1 LSLRGCIVKIPKIH
15 QQLKLEKI
23 MAWNEPGGGKDPWGG
38 NQGNDGPPDIDE
50 VLNKLKEKFAGF
62 GGGSSGAGGGAGSS
76 KGLVPVVLIALTIIW
91 GLLGFYQVDEKE
103 QAVVLRLGK
112 YSDTLGS
119 GLQWNPPIF
128 DSVTIVRVTEERQYS
143 ARGLMLTQDE
153 NIVEIS
159 LTVQYNIVN
168 AKDFVLSIKDPELS
182 LKYATDSALRHVV
195 GSTGLDGVISTG
207 REEVAVSTAE
217 KLQDLLNVYSS
228 GINVVKINI
237 EEARPPTEVKA
248 AYDDVIKAREDLERL
263 VNEAQAYSNGVIP
276 EARGEAQ
283 RLREEAEGYLSQVV
297 SKSQGEAKRF
307 TALLTEYKKAPGV
320 TRERLYIDAIE
331 EVMSNSTKILVDT
344 EGGNNM
350 LYLPLDKLVQQG
362 NAAGATRGSGS
373 DSQMV
378 DRIANEVIEK
388 LQRNSNQVQLE
399 RRR

>member
-1 LSLRGCIVKIPKIH
+1 
-15 QQLKLEKI
+15 

-38 NQGNDGPPDIDE
+38 NRNNDGPPDIDE
-50 VLNKLKEKFAGF
+50 ALKKLKEKLGFF
-62 GGGSSGAGGGAGSS
+62 GGGSGSGNGAGKGGKS
-76 KGLVPVVLIALTIIW
+76 LLPIALFAVAVLW
-91 GLLGFYQVDEKE
+91 GLLGFYQIDEKE

-112 YSDTLGS
+112 YDNTLGS
-119 GLQWNPPIF
+119 GLHWNPPF
-128 DSVTIVRVTEERQYS
+128 VDSVTTVRVTEERQYS

-159 LTVQYNIVN
+159 LTVQYNIAN
-168 AKDFVLSIKDPELS
+168 AKDFVLNIKDPETS
-182 LKYATDSALRHVV
+182 LKHATDSALRHVV

-207 REEVAVSTAE
+207 REQVAVGTAE
-217 KLQDLLNVYSS
+217 KLQALLDIYNS

-263 VNEAQAYSNGVIP
+263 VNEAQAYSNGIIP

-283 RLREEAEGYLSQVV
+283 RLREEAEGYMSQVV

-307 TALLTEYKKAPGV
+307 TKLLTEYKKAPGV

-331 EVMSNSTKILVDT
+331 EVMSNSSKVLMDT

-350 LYLPLDKLVQQG
+350 LYLPLDKIVQQG
-362 NAAGATRGSGS
+362 ASVQGRPSLSN
-373 DSQMV
+373 DQMI
-378 DRIANEVIEK
+378 DRIANDVIEK
-388 LQRNSNQVQLE
+388 LQRNSERVQSE

>member
-1 LSLRGCIVKIPKIH
+1 
-15 QQLKLEKI
+15 

-38 NQGNDGPPDIDE
+38 NRGNAGPPDIDE
-50 VLNKLKEKFAGF
+50 ALNKLKEKLAKF
-62 GGGSSGAGGGAGSS
+62 GGGSGGGGGS
-76 KGLVPVVLIALTIIW
+76 KGLLPVVFMALAIIW

-119 GLQWNPPIF
+119 GLQWNPPFI
-128 DSVTIVRVTEERQYS
+128 DSVTTVRVTEERQYQV
-143 ARGLMLTQDE
+143 RGLMLTQDE

-159 LTVQYNIVN
+159 LTVQYNIAN
-168 AKDFVLSIKDPELS
+168 AKDFVLSIKNPVTS
-182 LKYATDSALRHVV
+182 LQQATDSALRHVV

-217 KLQDLLNVYSS
+217 KLQDLLNVYTS

-237 EEARPPTEVKA
+237 EEARPPTEVRA

-297 SKSQGEAKRF
+297 SKSEGEAKRF
-307 TALLTEYKKAPGV
+307 TSLLKEYKKAPKV

-331 EVMSNSTKILVDT
+331 QVMSNSTKILVDT

-350 LYLPLDKLVQQG
+350 LYLPLDKLIQQG
-362 NAAGATRGSGS
+362 TTAKTSMSGGTKDQMIDNIAT
-373 DSQMV
+373 
-378 DRIANEVIEK
+378 EVIER
-388 LQRNSNQVQLE
+388 LQRNSNQGQSE

>member
-1 LSLRGCIVKIPKIH
+1 
-15 QQLKLEKI
+15 

-38 NQGNDGPPDIDE
+38 NRNNEGPPDIDE
-50 VLNKLKEKFAGF
+50 ALKKLKEKFASF
-62 GGGSSGAGGGAGSS
+62 SGGGSGAGGSGKSLLPI
-76 KGLVPVVLIALTIIW
+76 GLVVIAIIW
-91 GLLGFYQVDEKE
+91 ALLGVYQVDEKE
-103 QAVVLRLGK
+103 QALILRLGK
-112 YSDTLGS
+112 YHDTQGA
-119 GLQWNPPIF
+119 GLKWNPPII
-128 DSVTIVRVTEERQYS
+128 DRVVIVRVTEERQYS

-159 LTVQYNIVN
+159 LTVQYNIAN
-168 AKDFVLSIKDPELS
+168 AKDFVLNIKEPETS
-182 LKYATDSALRHVV
+182 LKQATDSALRHVV

-207 REEVAVSTAE
+207 REQVALGTAQ
-217 KLQDLLNVYSS
+217 KLQDLLDIYGS

-263 VNEAQAYSNGVIP
+263 VNEAQAYSNGIIP

-283 RLREEAEGYLSQVV
+283 RLREEANGYKSQVV
-297 SKSQGEAKRF
+297 SKSQGEAERF
-307 TALLTEYKKAPGV
+307 TKLLAEYKKAPGV

-331 EVMSNSTKILVDT
+331 QVMTNSSKILVDT

-350 LYLPLDKLVQQG
+350 LYLPLDKIVQQG
-362 NAAGATRGSGS
+362 AASPTLSRSSGS
-373 DSQMV
+373 SEQMV

-388 LQRNSNQVQLE
+388 LQRNSERVQTE